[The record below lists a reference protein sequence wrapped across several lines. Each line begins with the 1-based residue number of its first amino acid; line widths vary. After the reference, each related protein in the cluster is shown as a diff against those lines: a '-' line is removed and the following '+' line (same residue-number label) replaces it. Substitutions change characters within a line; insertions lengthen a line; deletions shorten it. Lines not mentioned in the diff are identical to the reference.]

1 MSNPS
6 TPPSLA
12 ERLAARTASDL
23 AARTASDLAEVAAQT
38 QSALQQ
44 LASSLQ
50 QQHADA
56 LRTMSSD
63 TTGQLEAL
71 QQQLMQDLEQVRR
84 MSRLSA
90 QAWLRRLLISLALV
104 PAIGLGCWGLI
115 ESLSWKVRDQV
126 SRLTELNQQI
136 ATQQQTLAQIEAK
149 TWGVVFRN
157 DSSGRFLVLPDGVE
171 GNISTFGSKRA
182 VQLFKK

>member
-12 ERLAARTASDL
+12 ERLAAK
-23 AARTASDLAEVAAQT
+23 TASDLAEVAAQT
-38 QSALQQ
+38 QSVLQQ
-44 LASSLQ
+44 HVSSLQ
-50 QQHADA
+50 QQLADA

-63 TTGQLEAL
+63 TTGQVEAL
-71 QQQLMQDLEQVRR
+71 QLQLMQDLDQVKQ

-126 SRLTELNQQI
+126 NRLTELNQQI
-136 ATQQQTLAQIEAK
+136 ATQQNTLAQIEAK
-149 TWGVVFRN
+149 TWGVEFYE
-157 DSSGRFLVLPDGVE
+157 DSKGRFLVLPTNTKPETGWTV
-171 GNISTFGSKRA
+171 GSKPA
-182 VQLFKK
+182 VRLGTI